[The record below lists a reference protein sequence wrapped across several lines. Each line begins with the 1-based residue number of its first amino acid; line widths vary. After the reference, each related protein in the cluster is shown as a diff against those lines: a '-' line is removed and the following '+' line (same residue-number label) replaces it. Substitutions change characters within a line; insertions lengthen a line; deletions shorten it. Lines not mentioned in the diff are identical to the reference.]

1 MIRDDFPI
9 LSTLVKKNK
18 LVYFDNAASTQK
30 PKQVIDAIS
39 NYYLAQNSNIH
50 RGAHYLA
57 NLATDAYENV
67 RIKLANFI
75 GAKSNEVIFTSGTTA
90 SINLLMQ
97 SWGRKFL
104 KNGDNVVLTEMEHH
118 ANIVPWIALQSEIGF
133 EIRYIPMDKD
143 CQLDLNKIDSIIDSN
158 TKLLSMAYVSNAI
171 GTIHPIQKIISKAKT
186 VNSLVHLDCAQA
198 IQHQKI
204 NIDHLNVDFI
214 SFSSHKMYG
223 PMGIGVFWGKEEL
236 LNEMNPF
243 LYGGE
248 MIQDV
253 FLDKVT
259 YNKIPYKFEAGT
271 PNVADVIGLGAA
283 VDYIKAIGIEK
294 IIEIETDLH
303 RYFLEKIKSIPNVL
317 CLTPDH
323 SCSVVSF
330 NVRDIHAFDLGQLLD
345 SKGIAVRTGTHC
357 CQPLMRA
364 LNIEG
369 SCRASISF
377 YNTKEEIDYFIKSL
391 EEIIP
396 ILL

>member
-1 MIRDDFPI
+1 VIRNDFPI
-9 LSTLVKKNK
+9 LSTLVKKKK

-39 NYYLAQNSNIH
+39 NYYLTQNSNIH

-57 NLATDAYENV
+57 NLATEAYENV

-75 GAKSNEVIFTSGTTA
+75 GAKPNEVIFTSGTTA
-90 SINLLMQ
+90 SINLLTQ

-104 KNGDNVVLTEMEHH
+104 NSSDNIVLTEMEHH

-158 TKLLSMAYVSNAI
+158 TKLLSLAYVSNAI
-171 GTIHPIQKIISKAKT
+171 GTIHPIEKIISKAKS

-204 NIDHLNVDFI
+204 NIDHLNVDFL

-283 VDYIKAIGIEK
+283 IDYIEAIGIEK

-303 RYFLEKIKSIPNVL
+303 RYFLEKIRSIPNVL
-317 CLTPDH
+317 CLTPDQ

-330 NVRDIHAFDLGQLLD
+330 NVREIHAFDLGQLLD
-345 SKGIAVRTGTHC
+345 AKGIAVRTGTHC
-357 CQPLMRA
+357 CQPLMRV

-377 YNTKEEIDYFIKSL
+377 YNTKEEIDYFIQSL
-391 EEIIP
+391 EETMA

>member
-1 MIRDDFPI
+1 MIRNDFPI
-9 LSTLVKKNK
+9 LSTIVKKKK

-30 PKQVIDAIS
+30 PREVIDAIS
-39 NYYLAQNSNIH
+39 NYYLTQNSNIH

-57 NLATDAYENV
+57 NLATEAYENV
-67 RIKLANFI
+67 RLKTANFI
-75 GAKSNEVIFTSGTTA
+75 GAKPNEVIFTSGTTA

-104 KNGDNVVLTEMEHH
+104 TNTDNIVLTEMEHH
-118 ANIVPWIALQSEIGF
+118 ANIVPWIALQSEIRF
-133 EIRYIPMDKD
+133 EIRYIPMGKD
-143 CQLDLNKIDSIIDSN
+143 CQLDLSNIDSIIDSN
-158 TKLLSMAYVSNAI
+158 TKILSMAYVSNAI
-171 GTIHPIQKIISKAKT
+171 GTIHPIQKIISKAKS

-198 IQHQKI
+198 IQQQKI
-204 NIDHLNVDFI
+204 NIDRLNVDFI

-223 PMGIGVFWGKEEL
+223 PMGLGVFWGKESL

-283 VDYIKAIGIEK
+283 IDYIEATGLEK
-294 IIEIETDLH
+294 ILEIETDLH
-303 RYFLEKIKSIPNVL
+303 RYFLEKIRSISNVL
-317 CLTPDH
+317 CLTPDK

-330 NVRDIHAFDLGQLLD
+330 NILGIHAFDLGQLLD
-345 SKGIAVRTGTHC
+345 AKGIAVRTGTHC
-357 CQPLMRA
+357 CQPLMRK

-391 EEIIP
+391 EEAMD